1 MTQANNFQK
10 NILNKLD
17 SYLHKNDYDTAEAY
31 LLSCLD
37 EALLVGD
44 VSTQILLR
52 NELMGLYR
60 KVGKK
65 EQALLQVEEALSLI
79 EKNALGNQVGSATTL
94 LNSATVYKA
103 FSMPEKSIILFE
115 RAKSIYESS
124 LSAED
129 ELVGGLYNNMALTLV
144 DLKRFSEARVLNEKA
159 IKIMKNKPLEVAITY
174 LNMANAIEAEQGVL
188 DACEEISRLT
198 QQAKDILESFEK
210 RDGYYAFVCEK
221 CASVFG
227 YFGDF
232 LYDEELRN
240 RARRIYEGS

>member
-1 MTQANNFQK
+1 MQYEK
-10 NILNKLD
+10 ILNTLD
-17 SYLHKNDYDTAEAY
+17 GFLHKNDYVSAEKY
-31 LLSCLD
+31 LLACL
-37 EALLVGD
+37 ETAISENEGAIE
-44 VSTQILLR
+44 ILLR

-65 EQALLQVEEALSLI
+65 DEALVTVKAVLNKI
-79 EKNALGNQVGSATTL
+79 DELGVGEQVGSATTY

-103 FSMPEKSIILFE
+103 FGMPDKSIVLFE
-115 RAKSIYESS
+115 KAKRIYEQK
-124 LSAED
+124 LSADD
-129 ELVGGLYNNMALTLV
+129 ELLGGLYNNMALTLV
-144 DLKRFSEARVLNEKA
+144 DLNCYDEARDLNERA

-174 LNMANAIEAEQGVL
+174 LNMANAIEKEKGL
-188 DACEEISRLT
+188 LEACEEISQLT
-198 QQAKDILESFEK
+198 QKAKGILEEYQN

-240 RARRIYEGS
+240 RARSIYEGS